1 VRCLF
6 TSKTGSLGHLL
17 PLLPV
22 AEAARAAGDEVA
34 VAASVDRRHD
44 VEAAGYAFFPAGL
57 ALGDLADHYR
67 LAMQRMAASGLE
79 LHPRLGWDL
88 ENTYA
93 QIFPTVQAPVM
104 ATDLAKVVEEFRPD
118 VVVCDVGEFGG
129 PVAAAVAGVP
139 CASHGF
145 GVPIP
150 ESLAK
155 EAARWAAPM
164 WEARGMTAPDDG
176 GMYRDLHFSPCP
188 PSLDPGDGWAGGPV
202 QLVGPPRREPLPP
215 SWLLSLP
222 ARPTVYVTLG
232 TAAGRD
238 IGLLDVAVSGLAGLD
253 LNVVVTVGRDGDPA
267 RLEDAGTNI
276 SAHRFIPQENLLPS
290 CSLVVCHGGS
300 GTLLGALAHGVPVVV
315 LPHMADHFRNADAVR
330 RSGCGVSLDE
340 DAQTPSGI
348 EVAVRTTLEDQSV
361 ASAAANAK
369 TEIANLPT
377 PAAAVARLREMV
389 TVRSGGS

>member
-17 PLLPV
+17 PLLPI
-22 AEAARAAGDEVA
+22 AEAARAVGDEVA
-34 VAASVDRRHD
+34 VAACVDRRHD
-44 VEAAGYAFFPAGL
+44 VEAARFAFFPAGL
-57 ALGDLADHYR
+57 ALTDLAHHYR
-67 LAMQRMAASGLE
+67 LAKQRLEASGLE

-104 ATDLAKVVEEFRPD
+104 AADLAKAMEEFRPD
-118 VVVCDVGEFGG
+118 VVVCDLGEFGG
-129 PVAAAVAGVP
+129 PVAAAAAGVP

-145 GVPIP
+145 GLPIP
-150 ESLAK
+150 EALAK

-164 WEARGMTAPDDG
+164 WEERGMTAPDDG

-202 QLVGPPRREPLPP
+202 QLVGPPGRVPLPP

-222 ARPTVYVTLG
+222 TRPTVYVTLG

-238 IGLLDVAVSGLAGLD
+238 IGLLDLAVSGLVGLD

-267 RLEDAGTNI
+267 RFEDMGTNI
-276 SAHRFIPQENLLPS
+276 SAHRFIPQDDLLPS
-290 CSLVVCHGGS
+290 CSVAVCHGGS
-300 GTLLGALAHGVPVVV
+300 GTLLGALAHGVPVVL

-330 RSGCGVSLDE
+330 RAGCGLALDQ

-348 EVAVRTTLEDQSV
+348 AAAVRTALEDQSV
-361 ASAAANAK
+361 VSAAANVKA
-369 TEIANLPT
+369 EIANMPT
-377 PAAAVARLREMV
+377 PVAAVARLREMV
-389 TVRSGGS
+389 TDRSSGS